1 MRKVDLIRKNLVQSV
16 KNERNIL
23 AMANNPFVVGSPCC
37 TLAWCGEEVT
47 GHMLPSLLHRLNLR
61 Y

>member
-23 AMANNPFVVGSPCC
+23 AMANNPFVVGTPPAAPC
-37 TLAWCGEEVT
+37 LA
-47 GHMLPSLLHRLNLR
+47 
-61 Y
+61 